1 MMLVISNP
9 ECVRQLRTAAA
20 SNTEVVERAI
30 CRRIGITPRRYRAKT
45 QGRPKTA
52 GSTTGVPVKITDTRV
67 VEFILLQKRTCGAPY
82 RHTAESAMLA
92 CPHGCRNT
100 AGGAQ

>member
-9 ECVRQLRTAAA
+9 DCVRLLRTAAT

-45 QGRPKTA
+45 MGRPKAA
-52 GSTTGVPVKITDTRV
+52 GSTTGVPVKITDERI
-67 VEFILLQKRTCGAPY
+67 VEFILCQKRTCGAPY

-92 CPHGCRNT
+92 GMHRRKT
-100 AGGAQ
+100 QGAI

>member
-9 ECVRQLRTAAA
+9 ECVRQLRTATA

-30 CRRIGITPRRYRAKT
+30 CRRIGIAPRRYRARM
-45 QGRPKTA
+45 QGRPKAA
-52 GSTTGVPVKITDTRV
+52 GNTTGVPVKITDMRV

-82 RHTAESAMLA
+82 RYTAESAMLA
-92 CPHGCRNT
+92 CPCGQR
-100 AGGAQ
+100 G

>member
-9 ECVRQLRTAAA
+9 ECVRQLRTAAT

-30 CRRIGITPRRYRAKT
+30 CRRIGIAPRRYRAKA
-45 QGRPKTA
+45 QGRPKAA
-52 GSTTGVPVKITDTRV
+52 GRTTSVPVKITDLRV

-82 RHTAESAMLA
+82 RYTAESAMLA
-92 CPHGCRNT
+92 CQRGQK
-100 AGGAQ
+100 GGNAQ

>member
-9 ECVRQLRTAAA
+9 ACVRMLRTAAE

-30 CRRIGITPRRYRAKT
+30 CRRIGITPRRYRGAAM
-45 QGRPKTA
+45 GRPKVA
-52 GSTTGVPVKITDTRV
+52 DKTTCVPVKITDERII
-67 VEFILLQKRTCGAPY
+67 EFILLQKRTSGAPY

-92 CPHGCRNT
+92 QRGRKR
-100 AGGAQ
+100 GSK